1 MCIKRLQL
9 IFGRLVAFV
18 VSEAVMFVRLCLVGE
33 LLVHRPLLPGKSDIH
48 QLALI
53 IELLGTP
60 TEKLWPGLA
69 KLPVMQKVLVCVS
82 TCIK

>member
-1 MCIKRLQL
+1 
-9 IFGRLVAFV
+9 
-18 VSEAVMFVRLCLVGE
+18 MFHFTIIGE

-53 IELLGTP
+53 IDLLGTP

-69 KLPVMQKVLVCVS
+69 KLPVMQKVCWNL
-82 TCIK
+82 INNKIDKM